1 MDDYN
6 DDHEKALGESDQAGV
21 TWKEEW
27 DSIPLEQAVVE
38 ILKQS
43 KMTNVEGV
51 MHLRIRSYGIREL
64 LEILVEHHELKH
76 RPSERAKLNRLRRA
90 TENSDEVVKH
100 GNTSSAVYMYD
111 PDGQIERAQLL
122 VFTEEIVHSML
133 DVGGSTRFP
142 WDNHDEGSFLIDAR
156 DLLVREGVIAIRED
170 GSTVCTP
177 RAWSFQ
183 PGPKMNSTFTLTNRT
198 GHSLEQIVG
207 ALGKGQAEIEG
218 YPMAAPISVSK
229 SGVIDIAVAMLRRH
243 LGLETQILPGLV
255 VDPRDQP

>member
-6 DDHEKALGESDQAGV
+6 DDHEKALGGSDQAGV

-64 LEILVEHHELKH
+64 LEILVEHHELKD

-90 TENSDEVVKH
+90 IENSDEVVKH
-100 GNTSSAVYMYD
+100 GNTSSAAYMYD
-111 PDGQIERAQLL
+111 PAGQIEQANLL
-122 VFTEEIVHSML
+122 MFTEEMVDGMIEL
-133 DVGGSTRFP
+133 GGSTWFP
-142 WDNHDEGSFLIDAR
+142 WDNYDEGGFLIDAR
-156 DLLVREGVIAIRED
+156 DLLVREGVIVFRED
-170 GSTVCTP
+170 GTTVCTP
-177 RAWSFQ
+177 RAWSYQ
-183 PGPKMNSTFTLTNRT
+183 PSPKINSTFTLTTRT
-198 GHSLEQIVG
+198 GRSLEQIVD
-207 ALGKGQAEIEG
+207 ALGEGQAEIEG

-229 SGVIDIAVAMLRRH
+229 SGVIDIAVAMLRKH
-243 LGLETQILPGLV
+243 LGLESMIPAGLKINDPG
-255 VDPRDQP
+255 QP